1 MARAAQALF
10 VISLA
15 STLLSCG
22 SPVEQAG
29 VEPVSQPVPPTAVS
43 LRMTDIEGYRET
55 LARHRGKV
63 VLVDFWATWCAPC
76 LAQFPHTVELHRK
89 YQDGGLAVISV
100 SLDDPSEAA
109 HVREFLQEQ
118 EADFDNLLSEYGGG
132 TEAVDAF
139 GLPGS
144 VPYYRVYGRA
154 GELRHEF
161 GVDAQAERQF
171 TPADIEAAV
180 TELL

>member
-10 VISLA
+10 AISLV
-15 STLLSCG
+15 STLVSCA
-22 SPVEQAG
+22 SPTEQIG
-29 VEPVSQPVPPTAVS
+29 EESISQPTPPEIN
-43 LRMTDIEGYRET
+43 LRVAGIEGYRET
-55 LARHRGKV
+55 LAKNRGQV

-89 YQDGGLAVISV
+89 YQDRGLAVISV

-109 HVREFLQEQ
+109 RVREFLQEQ
-118 EADFDNLLSEYGGG
+118 EADFDNLLSEHGGG

-144 VPYYRVYGRA
+144 VPYYRVYDRS
-154 GELRHEF
+154 GELQHEF
-161 GVDAQAERQF
+161 GVDPQAERQF

-180 TELL
+180 SELL